1 MLNGKMKRKL
11 LVAAMWL
18 GIVCA
23 GCGAKEPEVQQEE
36 SVVSEEAVE
45 EIREE
50 TISSQEAE
58 EQVTPEE
65 DLPKQDEKDSA
76 EPEQVDDLSIFEELS
91 KCQFWY
97 SSGAGGWG
105 EEFVIEKDGCLR
117 GKCHD
122 SDMGDNGEGYENGT
136 IYFADYSGRFTEVEK
151 VDEYTYRMK
160 LADMEYKNEVG
171 TEEIVDGTR
180 YVYTES
186 FALGENDMFYVYMPG
201 TPVSGFSEDVWM
213 WLRSGN
219 ESETELTMIAIV
231 DEKNGHGI
239 CSYERMSPVE
249 DARMNYD
256 SYKESYDYY
265 SKKASEGMTTLEMR
279 ESASQMYEVSDEC
292 LNYLWQIIRYNV
304 EEAEYDEILTQQR
317 EWIRKKEETA
327 AAVKEEWGQGTLGP
341 VIYMD
346 TLAEMTMERCAQLLA
361 YIENHMEE

>member
-23 GCGAKEPEVQQEE
+23 GCGAKEPAMQQED
-36 SVVSEEAVE
+36 SVVSEENVE
-45 EIREE
+45 EMQEETNPMQEAGEMQEE
-50 TISSQEAE
+50 TIPMQEAE
-58 EQVTPEE
+58 EI
-65 DLPKQDEKDSA
+65 
-76 EPEQVDDLSIFEELS
+76 DDQSIFEELS

-117 GKCHD
+117 GECHD

-136 IYFADYSGRFTEVEK
+136 TYFAGYFGRFTEVEK

-304 EEAEYDEILTQQR
+304 EGAEYDEILAEQR
-317 EWIRKKEETA
+317 EWIQKKEETA
-327 AAVKEEWGQGTLGP
+327 AAVEEEWGQGTLGP